1 MKNIM
6 KKVNYLIYIV
16 LLVLCLSGCACERR
30 TEERWKEQYDVGL
43 QYLLEGDYEEA
54 ILAFT
59 TTIEIDPMRPE
70 SYLERAAAYLEL
82 GDDASVEAALA
93 DYQKAVELEPTNG
106 QTYVLLAQTYMRQ
119 GNYDQAVNTL
129 HEGQEAAGE
138 HAGIDAEL
146 KKLQLYVDF
155 NDPHYAPYF
164 LNKTGAELEAAGF
177 VIEYATDYDF
187 YGNGLPIDWIETY
200 GICLQGLP
208 SMCLNMRGDSSYAT
222 AQESWVAYIELVPGE
237 GNEVGI
243 LPGISWDLSYEELKA
258 YMGIQLPL
266 YRTEIARYDDS
277 VYTGYYCALQVGDI
291 DENKISVLIFWENID
306 DKRISEA
313 ILFLT
318 ENDDGAYLQE
328 LLWSE
333 YSALVVTTA
342 SYSLTDANE
351 DYKQKV
357 EEYRTALTMPQ
368 DEFERMYWDD
378 YDDASINA
386 YEVYEARVGNYPF
399 FYALYDMDGNG
410 VPELL
415 FSRGN
420 GVVDI
425 YTTIEDDIMV
435 KLFPNC
441 SFGYRERLYLL
452 DNGMLLTEGSSS
464 AFSGSYEIMYID
476 PEDGVVEIWDK
487 CYYATLPEYRQD
499 YDSSYQML
507 REDSYHY
514 RLNEYLERSVYSSIP
529 WTELTL

>member
-1 MKNIM
+1 MKRAYFMI
-6 KKVNYLIYIV
+6 YLC
-16 LLVLCLSGCACERR
+16 LLALCLSGCSCAKR
-30 TEERWKEQYDVGL
+30 TEERWNEQYDVGM
-43 QYLLEGDYEEA
+43 QYLLEGDYQEA

-59 TTIEIDPMRPE
+59 ATIEIDPMRPE

-82 GDDASVEAALA
+82 GDDASIEAAVA

-106 QTYVLLAQTYMRQ
+106 QTYVLLAQTYLRQ
-119 GNYDQAVNTL
+119 GNYEQAVNTL
-129 HEGQEAAGE
+129 HEGQAAASE
-138 HAGIDAEL
+138 HAAIDAEL

-177 VIEYATDYDF
+177 VIGYETDYDF

-200 GICLQGLP
+200 GIFLQGLP
-208 SMCLNMRGDSSYAT
+208 SMCLNMRGDSSFAT

-237 GNEVGI
+237 GDEVGI
-243 LPGISWDLSYEELKA
+243 LPGISWDLSYEELKE
-258 YMGIQLPL
+258 YMGTQLPL

-277 VYTGYYCALQVGDI
+277 AYTGYYCALEAGDI
-291 DENKISVLIFWENID
+291 AENKIVILIFWENIE
-306 DKRISEA
+306 DKRISEV

-318 ENDDGAYLQE
+318 ENDDGAGLQE
-328 LLWSE
+328 RLWTEFST
-333 YSALVVTTA
+333 LVVTTA

-357 EEYRTALTMPQ
+357 EEYRNALTMPQ
-368 DEFERMYWDD
+368 DEFERMYWGD
-378 YDDASINA
+378 YDDASINS

-399 FYALYDMDGNG
+399 FYALYDVDGNG

-420 GVVDI
+420 GVIDI
-425 YTTIEDDIMV
+425 YTTIGGVMV

-441 SFGYRERLYLL
+441 SFGYRERLHLL
-452 DNGMLLTEGSSS
+452 DNGLLLTEGSSS
-464 AFSGSYEIMYID
+464 AFSGSFEIMHID
-476 PEDGVVEIWDK
+476 SADGTVEMRDK
-487 CYYATLPEYRQD
+487 CCYASLPEYGQD
-499 YDSSYQML
+499 FDSSYRTL
-507 REDSYHY
+507 REDDYYY
-514 RLNEYLERSVYSSIP
+514 RLNKYLERSVYSSIP